1 MTKYYLHWKAS
12 PSGNTGK
19 GPAIYDT
26 KQEANEEAARMMRKY
41 PHLTIKAVNIGKKR
55 RYR

>member
-1 MTKYYLHWKAS
+1 MGKYYLHWKAA
-12 PSGNTGK
+12 PSGKTGN

-26 KQEANEEAARMMRKY
+26 KREATSEARRMMRKY
-41 PHLTIKAVNIGKKR
+41 PHLTIKAVKLGKKR